1 MSVTAI
7 NMQLAEDGVLLD
19 KVCGGDRSAFDVL
32 YQKYW
37 KHVYNAAYKRLN
49 NHDNAKDIAQ
59 DVFTQLWIS
68 LAVKES
74 SSPIENLAG
83 YLYTA
88 VRNNVLKSIEKDKK
102 FIAVPDLL
110 LNLESFRDHADA
122 EILYHELERSY
133 RAVID
138 KMPQQ
143 QRVIF
148 KMRYED
154 ELTSDAI
161 ANELQISPKTVRNQ
175 LGKALIKLK
184 TSLFFVLIGHFIG

>member
-1 MSVTAI
+1 
-7 NMQLAEDGVLLD
+7 
-19 KVCGGDRSAFDVL
+19 
-32 YQKYW
+32 
-37 KHVYNAAYKRLN
+37 VYNAAYKRLN

-133 RAVID
+133 KAVID

-184 TSLFFVLIGHFIG
+184 TSLFFALIGHFIG